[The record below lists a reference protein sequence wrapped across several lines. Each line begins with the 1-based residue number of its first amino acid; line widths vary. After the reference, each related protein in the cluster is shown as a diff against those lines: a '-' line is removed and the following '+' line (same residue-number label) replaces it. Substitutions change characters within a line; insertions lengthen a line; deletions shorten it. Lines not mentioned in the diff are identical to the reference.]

1 MDGTG
6 SSSPLPPET
15 TEVLYGNDNIQG
27 RVVEAYSWIQEEELD
42 GCVDYSEVSMHIEL
56 EAIYNFH
63 VQLKRKGIRLR
74 VVTEV
79 TPDNIS
85 YVKKLMEVSEVRH
98 LAGVKCNFGIVDR
111 KVCLFHS
118 ISHEDQP
125 LFMMQYLQY
134 LNSNRSFRFLEIERK
149 DFES

>member
-27 RVVEAYSWIQEEELD
+27 RVVEAYSWIQEELD

-79 TPDNIS
+79 TPGNIS

-125 LFMMQYLQY
+125 PFMMQYLQY
-134 LNSNRSFRFLEIERK
+134 LQQQSFISFFRN
-149 DFES
+149 

>member
-27 RVVEAYSWIQEEELD
+27 RVVEAYSWIQEELD

-125 LFMMQYLQY
+125 PFMMQYLQQQ
-134 LNSNRSFRFLEIERK
+134 SFISFFRN
-149 DFES
+149 

>member
-27 RVVEAYSWIQEEELD
+27 RVVEAYSWIQEELD
-42 GCVDYSEVSMHIEL
+42 GCVDYSEVSMHVEL
-56 EAIYNFH
+56 ESIYNFH

-79 TPDNIS
+79 TPDNI
-85 YVKKLMEVSEVRH
+85 M
-98 LAGVKCNFGIVDR
+98 
-111 KVCLFHS
+111 
-118 ISHEDQP
+118 
-125 LFMMQYLQY
+125 
-134 LNSNRSFRFLEIERK
+134 
-149 DFES
+149 

>member
-15 TEVLYGNDNIQG
+15 IEVLYGNDNIQG
-27 RVVEAYSWIQEEELD
+27 RVVEAYSWIQEELD
-42 GCVDYSEVSMHIEL
+42 GYVDYSEVSMHIEL

-79 TPDNIS
+79 TLDNIS

-98 LAGVKCNFGIVDR
+98 LAGVKCNFDIVDR

-125 LFMMQYLQY
+125 PFTMQYFQYLQQQS
-134 LNSNRSFRFLEIERK
+134 LISFVRN
-149 DFES
+149 

>member
-15 TEVLYGNDNIQG
+15 IEVLYGNDNIQG
-27 RVVEAYSWIQEEELD
+27 RVVEAYSWIQEELD

-74 VVTEV
+74 VLTEV
-79 TPDNIS
+79 TLDNIS

-125 LFMMQYLQY
+125 PFMMQYLQY
-134 LNSNRSFRFLEIERK
+134 LQQQSFISFFRN
-149 DFES
+149 

>member
-27 RVVEAYSWIQEEELD
+27 RVVEAYSWIQEELD

-85 YVKKLMEVSEVRH
+85 YVKKLMEVSEVGH

-111 KVCLFHS
+111 KAACFIQFHK
-118 ISHEDQP
+118 DQP
-125 LFMMQYLQY
+125 RFMMQYLQY
-134 LNSNRSFRFLEIERK
+134 LQQQSFISFFRN
-149 DFES
+149 

>member
-27 RVVEAYSWIQEEELD
+27 RVVEAYSWIQEELD

-63 VQLKRKGIRLR
+63 VQLKRNGIRLR
-74 VVTEV
+74 VITEV

-118 ISHEDQP
+118 VSQRPTTVHDAISPISPTAIVH
-125 LFMMQYLQY
+125 FV
-134 LNSNRSFRFLEIERK
+134 F
-149 DFES
+149 

>member
-27 RVVEAYSWIQEEELD
+27 RVVEAYSWIQEELD

-125 LFMMQYLQY
+125 RFMMQYLQY

-149 DFES
+149 DSES

>member
-42 GCVDYSEVSMHIEL
+42 GCFDYSEVSMHIEL

-63 VQLKRKGIRLR
+63 VQLKRKGI
-74 VVTEV
+74 
-79 TPDNIS
+79 
-85 YVKKLMEVSEVRH
+85 
-98 LAGVKCNFGIVDR
+98 
-111 KVCLFHS
+111 
-118 ISHEDQP
+118 
-125 LFMMQYLQY
+125 
-134 LNSNRSFRFLEIERK
+134 
-149 DFES
+149 